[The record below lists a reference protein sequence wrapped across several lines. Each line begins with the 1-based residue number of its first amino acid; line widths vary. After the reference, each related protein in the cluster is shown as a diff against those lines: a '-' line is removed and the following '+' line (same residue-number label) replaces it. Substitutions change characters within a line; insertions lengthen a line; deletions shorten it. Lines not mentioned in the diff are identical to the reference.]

1 VSLEKILIV
10 DDEESI
16 LNQLRWGL
24 AGEYEVLT
32 AANMEEARRMMR
44 DERPSIVTLDVT
56 LGPPSAGPEGMDLL
70 DEIVERHPLTKVIM
84 VTGNDSR
91 ENAIASIR
99 RGAVDWYAK
108 PIELDELRVILRRAV
123 HIRNL
128 ELAQPG
134 GPAPRRRYHRLVGE
148 SDAMKKVYQLIQ
160 RVAGTD
166 VNVLVLGENGTGKE
180 LVANAIHEAGP
191 RREQPFVPIN
201 CGAIPETLLES
212 ELFGHERGSFTD
224 AHRTKEGKFELADR
238 GTLFLDEIGEVP
250 LHLQVKLLRFLQD
263 HKVERIGGRDP
274 IRVDA
279 RVIAATN
286 RDLKAMIADGRFRE
300 DLFYRLGVITIQ
312 VPPLRERGDDLRL
325 LAEYFLEFYS
335 RQHKRKLK
343 GFTQAALRAILAL
356 PVAGQRAR
364 AGEPGAA
371 RGHPR
376 RRCLSAPGGPGAGIR
391 GRQRR
396 AAADAAGGARR
407 SRVAPARGR
416 AHAQRRQRH
425 ARGARDRRQPAD
437 APRPLARSTGST
449 RRAIAAGAWPRTR
462 MSERCPEK
470 REPRPV
476 RPGGVSTKR
485 GVLFSES
492 RAAREVLRTRPP
504 SCGGDEALDASDA
517 RERIEVRFFLRVRAP
532 TRATERSIA
541 RLAAGEVRE
550 PLRFAGRNGKS
561 VKTGIGSA
569 ST

>member
-1 VSLEKILIV
+1 MSLEKILIV

-44 DERPSIVTLDVT
+44 DEKPSIVTLDVT

-128 ELAQPG
+128 EQAQPG
-134 GPAPRRRYHRLVGE
+134 GIAARRRYHRLVGE

-160 RVAGTD
+160 RVAATD
-166 VNVLVLGENGTGKE
+166 VTVLVLGENGTGKE

-263 HKVERIGGRDP
+263 HKVERIGGRDA

-286 RDLKAMIADGRFRE
+286 RDLKAMIGEGRFRE

-325 LAEYFLEFYS
+325 LAEYFLEFYI

-343 GFTQAALRAILAL
+343 GFTQAALRAIAAYAWPGNVRELENLVQRAVILGVDADLRPEDLGLESAGGTTEAL
-356 PVAGQRAR
+356 PTLQ
-364 AGEPGAA
+364 AA
-371 RGHPR
+371 RDEAESR
-376 RRCLSAPGGPGAGIR
+376 LLVEAITRNAGN
-391 GRQRR
+391 
-396 AAADAAGGARR
+396 
-407 SRVAPARGR
+407 V
-416 AHAQRRQRH
+416 
-425 ARGARDRRQPAD
+425 
-437 APRPLARSTGST
+437 T
-449 RRAIAAGAWPRTR
+449 
-462 MSERCPEK
+462 
-470 REPRPV
+470 
-476 RPGGVSTKR
+476 
-485 GVLFSES
+485 
-492 RAAREVLRTRPP
+492 RAARDIDVSRPTFH
-504 SCGGDEALDASDA
+504 DLLKKHALDAA
-517 RERIEVRFFLRVRAP
+517 RYRRGG
-532 TRATERSIA
+532 
-541 RLAAGEVRE
+541 AAEDGDD
-550 PLRFAGRNGKS
+550 
-561 VKTGIGSA
+561 
-569 ST
+569 